1 MNSTQ
6 YTIRA
11 VPAKLDKA
19 LRKRAQKTGKSLNE
33 VLVESLARGAGI
45 NIDDQTYH
53 DLDWFVGS
61 LTLDESFDEAM
72 DWLNSLPK
80 DLD

>member
-1 MNSTQ
+1 MNNTQ

-11 VPAKLDKA
+11 VPTKLDKA
-19 LRKRAQKTGKSLNE
+19 LRKRAQKTGKSLNK
-33 VLVESLARGAGI
+33 VLIESLARGSGI
-45 NIDDQTYH
+45 NIYDQTYH

-61 LTLDESFDEAM
+61 LQVDKSLDEAM